1 MTISQKTY
9 IHPLNVLTSC
19 HEVRKINKKIDDAY
33 HMIVRENRNDTL
45 KLLFS
50 WRGTILPKVL
60 PPLGIVML
68 ISAIVGGIEYANI
81 YRFPE
86 LPLVGFTLIGVVL
99 SIFLGFKNTACYDR
113 WWEARKLWGSLI
125 ATARHFDRNCR
136 IFPQGR
142 RERIIQHVIVFANL
156 LRDRLRHQT
165 KNPDALMETS
175 GMSQQAIT
183 QLYQQIN
190 APQYTLGLIQWEL
203 MQALKEGEISDIIYT
218 QMSQHVTD
226 LSLVQTGCDRIA
238 TTPLP
243 YAYSVLLNRTVYFFC
258 FLLPFS
264 LGSLLGLATPLLVGI
279 LAYTFL
285 GLDALSSEI
294 EEPFGTQS
302 NDLPLDSMVRT
313 IEIELL
319 STLGKPTPPP
329 IVANDNDNNLL

>member
-1 MTISQKTY
+1 
-9 IHPLNVLTSC
+9 
-19 HEVRKINKKIDDAY
+19 
-33 HMIVRENRNDTL
+33 MIIREPNDTI

-60 PPLGIVML
+60 PPLGVVML

-99 SIFLGFKNTACYDR
+99 SIFLGFKNGACYDR

-125 ATARHFDRNCR
+125 ATARHYDRDCR
-136 IFPQGR
+136 ILPQGR
-142 RERIIQHVIVFANL
+142 RERVIQHVIVFANV

-165 KNPDALMETS
+165 ANPIALIETS
-175 GMSQQAIT
+175 GMSQQALT
-183 QLYQQIN
+183 QLYQHTN
-190 APQYTLGLIQWEL
+190 APQYTLSLIQWEL

-218 QMSQHVTD
+218 QMNKYVVD
-226 LSLVQTGCDRIA
+226 LSMVQTGCDRIA

-243 YAYSVLLNRTVYFFC
+243 FAYSVLLNRTVYFFC
-258 FLLPFS
+258 FMLPFS

-302 NDLPLDSMVRT
+302 NDLPLDAMVRT

-329 IVANDNDNNLL
+329 IQAHDHNLL

>member
-1 MTISQKTY
+1 
-9 IHPLNVLTSC
+9 
-19 HEVRKINKKIDDAY
+19 
-33 HMIVRENRNDTL
+33 MIVRDQNDTL

-60 PPLGIVML
+60 PPLGLVML
-68 ISAIVGGIEYANI
+68 ISAIVGGIEYINL

-86 LPLVGFTLIGVVL
+86 IPLVGFTLIGVVL

-125 ATARHFDRNCR
+125 ANARHFDRDCR
-136 IFPQGR
+136 ILPQGR
-142 RERIIQHVIVFANL
+142 RERVIQHVIVFANV

-165 KNPDALMETS
+165 VSPDALHQTS
-175 GMSQQAIT
+175 GMSPQALT
-183 QLYQQIN
+183 QLYQQAN
-190 APQYTLGLIQWEL
+190 APQYTLSLIQWEL
-203 MQALKEGEISDIIYT
+203 MLALKEGEISDIIYT
-218 QMSQHVTD
+218 QMNQHVTD

-243 YAYSVLLNRTVYFFC
+243 FAYSVLLNRTVYFFC
-258 FLLPFS
+258 ILLPFS
-264 LGSLLGLATPLLVGI
+264 LGSVLGLATPLLVGI

-285 GLDALSSEI
+285 GLDALSTEI

-319 STLGKPTPPP
+319 GTLGKPTPPP
-329 IVANDNDNNLL
+329 IQAKDHNLL